1 MLYSPAVPYYR
12 RFAFLALSL
21 GIAVALAYAFL
32 PSLRKILI
40 RENHILEASTAFLY
54 VWACL
59 LSVHNVRRLSR
70 GEIRNVALGI
80 GLVSVVSFLE
90 EINYGIYFIRNFY
103 YFPTPK
109 IYGHKFDALHDLL
122 AIGFKGLQVES
133 GLPYY
138 WLIVVIGGV
147 MGLGI
152 VGVVV
157 WKKYHLLYVIECCKR
172 HPPLGFVGIWVVL
185 LALANVHDHFVHS
198 SHDTYDVG
206 QLVEELFEMLGA
218 LALVFAGLL
227 MRGTLNSGLSEGDY
241 KKGEMIKERT
251 MESS

>member
-1 MLYSPAVPYYR
+1 MKFSFSSPYYR
-12 RFAFLALSL
+12 RFTFLVISLS
-21 GIAVALAYAFL
+21 IVVALVYAFL
-32 PSLRKILI
+32 PSVRKILI
-40 RENHILEASTAFLY
+40 SENHILETSTAFLY
-54 VWACL
+54 VWAWL
-59 LSVHNVRRLSR
+59 LSVRNARRLSR
-70 GEIRNVALGI
+70 GEIRNIALGI

-109 IYGHKFDALHDLL
+109 FYGHKFDALHDLL
-122 AIGFKGLQVES
+122 AIGFKGFQVES

-157 WKKYHLLYVIECCKR
+157 WKKDHLLYVVACFKR

-185 LALANVHDHFVHS
+185 LAVANVHDNFVHS

-206 QLVEELFEMLGA
+206 ELVEELFEMLGA

-227 MRGTLNSGLSEGDY
+227 MRGTLNSGLSEGNH
-241 KKGEMIKERT
+241 KKGEMIMERT